1 MTDTIQFPI
10 TGMTCGSCV
19 NRITRALKKVD
30 GVTRVRVD
38 LGRETATVTRQPRVT
53 DAALAGAISKAGYE
67 ADFSSAVAVDE
78 SLSRGLLARLLSR

>member
-30 GVTRVRVD
+30 GVMRVRVD
-38 LGRETATVTRQPRVT
+38 LGGETATVTRRPGVT
-53 DAALAGAISKAGYE
+53 DAALAGAISRAGYD
-67 ADFSSAVAVDE
+67 ADLSAAVVADD
-78 SLSRGLLARLLSR
+78 SQSRGLLARLIRR

>member
-1 MTDTIQFPI
+1 VSDTIQFPI

-38 LGRETATVTRQPRVT
+38 LGHETATVSRLPGVS
-53 DAALAGAISKAGYE
+53 DAALAGAISRAGYE
-67 ADFSSAVAVDE
+67 ADLSAAVVVDH
-78 SLSRGLLARLLSR
+78 SQSRGLLDRLLRL